1 MSYKHKLNGLISF
14 SALLLFL
21 FQLILKGDSGITK
34 NMTFRPNPENERMD
48 TLEQTTNKAV
58 QVNIQGSS
66 FHQELEGQQAPP
78 GWTFIL
84 LETRW
89 VNIHPKQKMDK
100 EKLEKKKD
108 HTMGVKL
115 LTEKKKEKKE
125 YVEVDV
131 AYMVRK
137 LSDHI
142 YCLADGLAYSLH
154 PLTEEVPGGTDLKE
168 AFVLPKHGDVREIRF
183 VFLLPKDAEN
193 LGFQFFD
200 YEYGH
205 ILIPIQGDLQQ
216 ARGTG
221 GPPGKVLS
229 QIKGDLVEV
238 AAHSVAFVNE
248 YQEEPAPEGWHYTKV
263 HISGK
268 SLSGKNIKDIVQ
280 IDPEEYIWITA
291 DGGYLYYAV
300 GGTTTDAGFIRFTPE
315 VYQSQE
321 VVFLVPSS
329 AKIEDLGIRVQNKVF
344 SLPLESEE
352 KINIPPPLASH
363 RDGDTMEI
371 MIFDIKREGSTVLI
385 DLGIQSLVGSGM
397 EIMKEQQFILV
408 SEDEKIYVDDEL
420 TSSLF
425 HRPPDPFIVPPEKFV
440 RFQLAYEADFL
451 PSVLYFRGFESE
463 KNIDL
468 SPLKK

>member
-1 MSYKHKLNGLISF
+1 MSYKHKFKGFIYF
-14 SALLLFL
+14 SALFLFV
-21 FQLILKGDSGITK
+21 FQLILKSDSGITK

-48 TLEQTTNKAV
+48 TLEQKANKAV

-66 FHQELEGQQAPP
+66 FHQELEGQQAPA
-78 GWTFIL
+78 GWIFIL

-89 VNIHPKQKMDK
+89 ENIHPKQKMDK
-100 EKLEKKKD
+100 EKLKKKKD

-131 AYMVRK
+131 AYMVKK

-183 VFLLPKDAEN
+183 VFLLPEDIKN

-205 ILIPIQGDLQQ
+205 VLIPIQGDLQQ

-221 GPPGKVLS
+221 GPPGEVLS
-229 QIKGDLVEV
+229 QIKGDLVEA
-238 AAHSVAFVNE
+238 AAHSVTFQNE
-248 YQEEPAPEGWHYTKV
+248 YQEEPAPEDWQYTKV
-263 HISGK
+263 RISGK

-280 IDPEEYIWITA
+280 IDPEEYIWITT

-329 AKIEDLGIRVQNKVF
+329 ANIENLGIRVKNKVF
-344 SLPLESEE
+344 ILPLGSEKE
-352 KINIPPPLASH
+352 INIPPPLASH

-371 MIFDIKREGSTVLI
+371 MLFDIKTKDSTVLV
-385 DLGIQSLVGSGM
+385 DLGIQSLVGSGV

-425 HRPPDPFIVPPEKFV
+425 HRPPDPFIVPPEQFV
-440 RFQLAYEADFL
+440 RFQLAYKADFL
-451 PSVLYFRGFESE
+451 PSVLYFRGFESK

>member
-1 MSYKHKLNGLISF
+1 MSYKYKCKRFISF
-14 SALLLFL
+14 SALLLFV
-21 FQLILKGDSGITK
+21 FQLILKGDSGATK
-34 NMTFRPNPENERMD
+34 SMTFWPNPENGRAD
-48 TLEQTTNKAV
+48 TLEQRSNKAV
-58 QVNIQGSS
+58 HVNIQGNS
-66 FHQELEGQQAPP
+66 FHQELEGQSAPT
-78 GWTFIL
+78 GWIFIL

-89 VNIHPKQKMDK
+89 ENVHPKQKMEK
-100 EKLEKKKD
+100 EELKKKKD

-154 PLTEEVPGGTDLKE
+154 SLTEEVPGGTALTE

-183 VFLLPKDAEN
+183 VFLIPKDVKN

-205 ILIPIQGDLQQ
+205 VLIPIQGNLQE

-221 GPPGKVLS
+221 EPPGKVLS

-238 AAHSVAFVNE
+238 AAHSVTFLDE
-248 YQEEPAPEGWHYTKV
+248 YQNEAAPEGWHYTRV

-268 SLSGKNIKDIVQ
+268 SLSGKNIKNIVQ

-329 AKIEDLGIRVQNKVF
+329 VKIENLGIRVQNKVF
-344 SLPLESEE
+344 SLPLGSEKE
-352 KINIPPPLASH
+352 INIPPPLASH

-371 MIFDIKREGSTVLI
+371 KLFDIETKDSTLLV
-385 DLGIQSLVGSGM
+385 DLGIQSLVGSGV
-397 EIMKEQQFILV
+397 EIMKEKQFILV

-420 TSSLF
+420 TSSLC
-425 HRPPDPFIVPPEKFV
+425 HRPPDPFIVPPESFV
-440 RFQLAYEADFL
+440 RFQLAYETDFS

-463 KNIDL
+463 KYIDL
-468 SPLKK
+468 SQLKK